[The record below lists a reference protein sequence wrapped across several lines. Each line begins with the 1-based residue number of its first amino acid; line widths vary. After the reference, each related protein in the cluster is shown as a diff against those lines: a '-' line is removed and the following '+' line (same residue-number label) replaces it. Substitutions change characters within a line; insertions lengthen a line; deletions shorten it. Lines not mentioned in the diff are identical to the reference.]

1 MPVTILTNAMVFGRG
16 RRHEMLASMD
26 RDSVVLQISLDSA
39 GPALHDRNRGA
50 GSHGRALEGIRL
62 ARGLGFT
69 VRVAATYLPADERE
83 VGDLHAVLAE
93 FGIPPEDRLIRP
105 VAHEGHAEAGFPI
118 TIEAVEPEPTLAV
131 DGAWW
136 HPVAVTNPHLK
147 IADSPLP
154 LAEVFDVVRDVVAV
168 QETAHAEGRTVFR
181 CT

>member
-1 MPVTILTNAMVFGRG
+1 MKRTKTSKAWMQEHLNDPYVQQAQRERYRSRACYKLL
-16 RRHEMLASMD
+16 E
-26 RDSVVLQISLDSA
+26 
-39 GPALHDRNRGA
+39 LHDK
-50 GSHGRALEGIRL
+50 
-62 ARGLGFT
+62 
-69 VRVAATYLPADERE
+69 
-83 VGDLHAVLAE
+83 
-93 FGIPPEDRLIRP
+93 DRLIRP

-118 TIEAVEPEPTLAV
+118 TIEAVEPGPTLAV